1 MFILIIH
8 IQLVVQ
14 NGEGRTSRKNETEKL
29 GEQEEICRV
38 EEKEEFIDKKVD
50 TNTQLYKANN
60 NNNVPVSDVS
70 RLLKRKWYVY
80 GVVMALLMWI
90 VGVMMRLNKKK
101 MPSRLTEE
109 ANVYPDGV
117 TVMPTQEY
125 MAMAKKM
132 TDLEEKYGSVDAQAR
147 EKEKVLYVALGRV
160 DQLELE
166 LFETKK
172 ALDETMTRQ
181 HEMMAFIDKK
191 EKKKKKKKRKFLP
204 KGCFGGVSSASSL

>member
-14 NGEGRTSRKNETEKL
+14 NGEGRSSRKNETEKL

-90 VGVMMRLNKKK
+90 VGVIMRLNKKK

-172 ALDETMTRQ
+172 V
-181 HEMMAFIDKK
+181 K
-191 EKKKKKKKRKFLP
+191 EKL
-204 KGCFGGVSSASSL
+204 SSLLSLSLSLFSYSVFCFVIAILY

>member
-172 ALDETMTRQ
+172 V
-181 HEMMAFIDKK
+181 K
-191 EKKKKKKKRKFLP
+191 EKL
-204 KGCFGGVSSASSL
+204 SSLLSLSLTVFLFCLFFCVIATILGAGRDNDEAT